1 MQDTGQSLG
10 HDGQPDKS
18 YLARCQK
25 TLRSWGAPFSGWTC
39 KRIYDVRE
47 DDWDA
52 PLHTCELCGCTKV
65 RYVHVMTHPGYF
77 EEVSVG
83 CICAGVMEGDILAA
97 KERERQMRN
106 RSKRKRSFPKRKWH
120 QTPNGWI
127 LTRHGEQILIG
138 HSRHNPERL
147 GVKYRGQCVW
157 TYKGKPITNFLSA
170 AYAAF
175 NLVDPVPE
183 VARAR
188 GRMLSEGESVP
199 TQDLRR

>member
-1 MQDTGQSLG
+1 M
-10 HDGQPDKS
+10 
-18 YLARCQK
+18 
-25 TLRSWGAPFSGWTC
+25 
-39 KRIYDVRE
+39 YDVRE

-52 PLHTCELCGCTKV
+52 PLHICELCGCTKV
-65 RYVHVMTHPGYF
+65 RYVHVMTHPDYF
-77 EEVSVG
+77 EDVSVG

-106 RSKRKRSFPKRKWH
+106 RSKRKRSFPKRKWR

-127 LTRHGEQILIG
+127 LTCHGEQILIG

-188 GRMLSEGESVP
+188 GGMLSEGESAP

>member
-25 TLRSWGAPFSGWTC
+25 TLRS
-39 KRIYDVRE
+39 
-47 DDWDA
+47 
-52 PLHTCELCGCTKV
+52 
-65 RYVHVMTHPGYF
+65 
-77 EEVSVG
+77 
-83 CICAGVMEGDILAA
+83 
-97 KERERQMRN
+97 
-106 RSKRKRSFPKRKWH
+106 FPKRKWR

-127 LTRHGEQILIG
+127 LTCHGEQILIG

-188 GRMLSEGESVP
+188 GGMLSEGESAP